1 MKCTAQAWGRKGANS
16 SFLCLM
22 FYLGPEWV
30 KPVSP
35 GEGHLL
41 YWAHQFKCWPHPETP
56 SQTHPEIMY
65 HLGSP
70 SRVKLIHKINHQT
83 HHNLSWKKRRKQ
95 KRGRMSNNCEKN
107 VKHTL
112 LECDT
117 INTRRKRPSGSQEE
131 EIVREVTIRAH
142 RRVPSRCPLHW
153 LIYIGTNN

>member
-1 MKCTAQAWGRKGANS
+1 MYSSSLRQERGKFLLPLFDVLFRPWVSEARLPWGGPPVI
-16 SFLCLM
+16 
-22 FYLGPEWV
+22 LGPSV
-30 KPVSP
+30 QM
-35 GEGHLL
+35 L
-41 YWAHQFKCWPHPETP
+41 TP
-56 SQTHPEIMY
+56 SRNTLPDTPGNHVSSGLSI
-65 HLGSP
+65 
-70 SRVKLIHKINHQT
+70 RVKLIHKINHQT